1 MKQFI
6 EKNKERR
13 KLIKQGFKQ
22 VHLCYNHLSNYWIV
36 LIYSKEFIQKRFK
49 SFEIVI

>member
-13 KLIKQGFKQ
+13 KLIKQGFKNCY
-22 VHLCYNHLSNYWIV
+22 LCYNYLSGYYKV
-36 LIYSKEFIQKRFK
+36 LLFSKEFIQKRFK
-49 SFEIVI
+49 IFEIVI